1 MSNIYGKL
9 PFRVAVGA
17 LALTALVFGILS
29 LGRRDRSRP
38 DSFAKPSESDSC
50 RALFAPSEDLEED
63 DLRAIASASSSLDV
77 AMFAFTDRRIARAIE
92 QAATR
97 GVHVRIYRD
106 PRQYGDERE
115 RAIRNNTQPLMDEL
129 ASYKGI
135 ELRVKRGSESM
146 HLKAYCV
153 DGRLLRTGS
162 ANWSENGE
170 MLQDNDVYLITIKTA
185 VDDFERDFGVI
196 WGRSD
201 NTIR

>member
-1 MSNIYGKL
+1 
-9 PFRVAVGA
+9 
-17 LALTALVFGILS
+17 
-29 LGRRDRSRP
+29 
-38 DSFAKPSESDSC
+38 
-50 RALFAPSEDLEED
+50 
-63 DLRAIASASSSLDV
+63 
-77 AMFAFTDRRIARAIE
+77 
-92 QAATR
+92 
-97 GVHVRIYRD
+97 
-106 PRQYGDERE
+106 
-115 RAIRNNTQPLMDEL
+115 MDEL